1 MKVDRYDRQR
11 RVDGWDQDALDQAHV
26 FVAGAGALGN
36 ELLKNLALL
45 GIGHLLVVDFDRIEH
60 SNLSRTVLFRATDVG
75 RSKAQVAAYAAR
87 QLNPEVDVRY
97 VDGDL
102 FYDVGLG
109 FYRHADLV
117 VGGLDNI
124 AARAEV
130 GMNATLAGV
139 PFLDGGMWALG
150 GEVRWFLPG
159 DGPCFECTL
168 TDADRERAHERRS
181 CTGFRITADGDAQP
195 RPTTASTAA
204 IIGGVLAQ
212 EAARY
217 LCGWEIHAGEAAV
230 YNGLLLTMHR
240 ATLSRDPEC
249 PYHTPYQDVV
259 ELDRRASE
267 VTAGDLLAR
276 AEEDLSSPAILEL
289 GRDFLLWFDCPRCG
303 RQEVVN
309 ASLAQVDEE
318 RKTCPHCGAT
328 RQPEI
333 VSQLE
338 WEGAHLDQPLSQL
351 GVPPGEVLV
360 ARVAERFRFYE
371 LTADVRDLW
380 PESGHRKKEGPDD

>member
-1 MKVDRYDRQR
+1 MNADRYDRQR

-45 GIGHLLVVDFDRIEH
+45 GIGHLLVVDFDRIER
-60 SNLSRTVLFRATDVG
+60 SNLSRTVLFRDADVG
-75 RSKAQVAAYAAR
+75 RPKAQVAAQAAR
-87 QLNPEVDVRY
+87 QLNPQVDVRY

-117 VGGLDNI
+117 IGGLDNI
-124 AARAEV
+124 AARSEV
-130 GMNATLAGV
+130 GLNATLAGV

-181 CTGFRITADGDAQP
+181 CTGFRVAADGAAHP

-217 LCGWEIHAGEAAV
+217 LCSWEIHAGEAAV
-230 YNGLLLTMHR
+230 YNGLSLTMHR

-267 VTAGDLLAR
+267 VTGRDLLAR
-276 AEEDLSSPAILEL
+276 AEGDLSGPAILEL

-303 RQEVVN
+303 RREEVN
-309 ASLAQVDEE
+309 APLAQVDEG

-338 WEGAHLDQPLSQL
+338 RESMHLDQPLGRL

-380 PESGHRKKEGPDD
+380 PEGGRRERGRSND